1 MIEQLEHFKNPYEL
15 NKKKKDIFDK
25 LFLDLT
31 NFHKKNNLNYK
42 KFLDF
47 FSPTI
52 GSISDAVPLPV
63 RIFKDNDLKTSNI
76 KVIKELNSSGTSG
89 SKSKIYLD
97 KENSINQ
104 SKDFVKNNEKQHRR

>member
-15 NKKKKDIFDK
+15 NKKDIFDK

-47 FSPTI
+47 L
-52 GSISDAVPLPV
+52 VL
-63 RIFKDNDLKTSNI
+63 L
-76 KVIKELNSSGTSG
+76 
-89 SKSKIYLD
+89 
-97 KENSINQ
+97 
-104 SKDFVKNNEKQHRR
+104 